1 MMLMT
6 QVLTQVL
13 IYKSNSRLHANTQE
27 LTEES
32 IIRTLWEAL
41 IYTLQTQKEN
51 GSWDNAREVTAYAVL
66 TINAL
71 IPLPIAS
78 PFRCQIDSAIASA
91 RQYLW
96 PQLDNNNPEYL
107 WIEKVTYGAY
117 TLSQAY
123 VLAALHCSAATHE
136 LPKFPRNVSENTKHV
151 RIAKLYSKM
160 PLFSKTAAWRIQAW
174 EVQANFF
181 SSRLRQIGITI
192 FPRRAAGDNKYVDF
206 IPFSWV
212 AGNNLIQP
220 APLGS
225 GILLNMMELSLLIYQ
240 VDEVMEGSLALQPES
255 YLAELK
261 DDINR
266 LFDVIETEFA
276 WAPERPDSYANG
288 PAVPSSSTTGP
299 DDSMTMNPSSA
310 GGNDTSSNR
319 HNQSKNLSKNASE
332 ISSMCPAEITESLSR
347 FVRFVLLHQNVQK
360 ASEYERRQLRINL
373 QEFLLAHLIQ
383 IKDNHQLH
391 AKQDDPSKTGACAS
405 TRGPYS
411 TWVRSTAANHTGG
424 PFAFCFL
431 LCLLGRSADCFQ
443 TCEAKFIADDVS
455 RHMSVMC
462 RMYNDFGSIVRDR
475 TEGNLNSVDFPEFR
489 EGQQTTDQA
498 LKDAL
503 SRVAGYERKC
513 FNTALAGLKNVC
525 DSRVYEAVKVFCDVT
540 DMYGQMYVLKDLTPY
555 LGERGKGQR
564 E

>member
-1 MMLMT
+1 MLMT

-13 IYKSNSRLHANTQE
+13 IYKGNSRPHANAQE

-41 IYTLQTQKEN
+41 ICTLQTQNEN

-123 VLAALHCSAATHE
+123 VLAALHCSAATHD
-136 LPKFPRNVSENTKHV
+136 LPHVPRNVGENTKHV
-151 RIAKLYSKM
+151 RMAKLYSKM
-160 PLFSKTAAWRIQAW
+160 PLFSKTAEWRIQAW
-174 EVQANFF
+174 QVQANFF
-181 SSRLRQIGITI
+181 SSRMRLTGITV
-192 FPRRAAGDNKYVDF
+192 FPRKAAGDNKYVGF

-240 VDEVMEGSLALQPES
+240 VDEIMEGSLALQPES

-266 LFDVIETEFA
+266 LFDVIETERA
-276 WAPERPDSYANG
+276 ENPDSYANG
-288 PAVPSSSTTGP
+288 SAVSSSSTTGP
-299 DDSMTMNPSSA
+299 DDSMTMIPKGTGENEIRA
-310 GGNDTSSNR
+310 NR
-319 HNQSKNLSKNASE
+319 HHQSKDLSENATE
-332 ISSMCPAEITESLSR
+332 INSMCPAEITESLSR

-360 ASEYERRQLRINL
+360 ASQYERRQLRINL

-405 TRGPYS
+405 MRGP
-411 TWVRSTAANHTGG
+411 VFH
-424 PFAFCFL
+424 
-431 LCLLGRSADCFQ
+431 LGS
-443 TCEAKFIADDVS
+443 
-455 RHMSVMC
+455 
-462 RMYNDFGSIVRDR
+462 
-475 TEGNLNSVDFPEFR
+475 
-489 EGQQTTDQA
+489 
-498 LKDAL
+498 
-503 SRVAGYERKC
+503 
-513 FNTALAGLKNVC
+513 
-525 DSRVYEAVKVFCDVT
+525 
-540 DMYGQMYVLKDLTPY
+540 
-555 LGERGKGQR
+555 
-564 E
+564 

>member
-1 MMLMT
+1 MLMT

-27 LTEES
+27 LAEES

-66 TINAL
+66 SINAL

-78 PFRCQIDSAIASA
+78 LFRCQIDSAIASA

-136 LPKFPRNVSENTKHV
+136 LPKFPRNVSESTKHV
-151 RIAKLYSKM
+151 RVAKLYSKM
-160 PLFSKTAAWRIQAW
+160 PLFSKTSEWRIQAW
-174 EVQANFF
+174 EVQAGFF

-192 FPRRAAGDNKYVDF
+192 SPRRAVGDNKYVDF

-240 VDEVMEGSLALQPES
+240 VDEIMEGSLALQPES

-261 DDINR
+261 DDINKN
-266 LFDVIETEFA
+266 FDVIETEYA
-276 WAPERPDSYANG
+276 WAPE
-288 PAVPSSSTTGP
+288 
-299 DDSMTMNPSSA
+299 
-310 GGNDTSSNR
+310 
-319 HNQSKNLSKNASE
+319 
-332 ISSMCPAEITESLSR
+332 
-347 FVRFVLLHQNVQK
+347 
-360 ASEYERRQLRINL
+360 
-373 QEFLLAHLIQ
+373 
-383 IKDNHQLH
+383 
-391 AKQDDPSKTGACAS
+391 
-405 TRGPYS
+405 
-411 TWVRSTAANHTGG
+411 
-424 PFAFCFL
+424 
-431 LCLLGRSADCFQ
+431 
-443 TCEAKFIADDVS
+443 
-455 RHMSVMC
+455 
-462 RMYNDFGSIVRDR
+462 
-475 TEGNLNSVDFPEFR
+475 
-489 EGQQTTDQA
+489 
-498 LKDAL
+498 
-503 SRVAGYERKC
+503 
-513 FNTALAGLKNVC
+513 
-525 DSRVYEAVKVFCDVT
+525 
-540 DMYGQMYVLKDLTPY
+540 
-555 LGERGKGQR
+555 
-564 E
+564 